1 MEIVLRS
8 IPDFSLTQTGIVLS
22 ISSSE
27 YLTSLTL
34 LAKVYSTIWDW
45 LRLEQFNQ
53 SYATKEEYLPGY
65 WPKSRA
71 LHLYQKTK
79 YKKLLNSLPIIPS
92 SFIQQS
98 KTHARL
104 AKKPVLPTVQLQ
116 DRAHQ
121 AKPSFLSVLSCLF
134 LWHTK
139 VSQFWRR
146 TRFFSLL
153 RHQFPWQSKLSGTTW
168 LDLYETNKW
177 LACKGEHEKYDIP
190 LYFVCSLMRMTVL
203 SSSCTYANQR
213 PEARDFRQEI
223 S

>member
-1 MEIVLRS
+1 MEIVLSS

-27 YLTSLTL
+27 YLASLTL

-104 AKKPVLPTVQLQ
+104 AKKTCSTYSSASRQSTSGQALLPVRPILSFPL
-116 DRAHQ
+116 AHES
-121 AKPSFLSVLSCLF
+121 KSVL
-134 LWHTK
+134 
-139 VSQFWRR
+139 
-146 TRFFSLL
+146 
-153 RHQFPWQSKLSGTTW
+153 
-168 LDLYETNKW
+168 
-177 LACKGEHEKYDIP
+177 A
-190 LYFVCSLMRMTVL
+190 
-203 SSSCTYANQR
+203 ANQIFFVTAA
-213 PEARDFRQEI
+213 PVSVAVEAVWNNVTWFIWNQ
-223 S
+223 

>member
-8 IPDFSLTQTGIVLS
+8 IPDFRLTQTGIVS
-22 ISSSE
+22 YISSSE

-98 KTHARL
+98 KAHARL
-104 AKKPVLPTVQLQ
+104 AKKNLFYLQFSFKTEYIRPSPPSCPSCPVLSFPL
-116 DRAHQ
+116 AHES
-121 AKPSFLSVLSCLF
+121 KSVL
-134 LWHTK
+134 
-139 VSQFWRR
+139 
-146 TRFFSLL
+146 
-153 RHQFPWQSKLSGTTW
+153 
-168 LDLYETNKW
+168 
-177 LACKGEHEKYDIP
+177 A
-190 LYFVCSLMRMTVL
+190 
-203 SSSCTYANQR
+203 ANQIFLVTAA
-213 PEARDFRQEI
+213 PDSVAVEAVWNNVTWFIWNQ
-223 S
+223 